1 MIKLMTEIAL
11 APGGVQFSLSD
22 RILVLGSC
30 FADEIGRKLQQSG
43 FNVCVNPFGTLY
55 NPLSVLSALKRL
67 SQGTPFGAEDC
78 VSMGAGAGKICS
90 FSHHTSYARGTQEEF
105 LENANAQLESA
116 CRFWRSC
123 NRVIITLGTA
133 FVWEHQSAGVVSNC
147 LKRDAKEFR
156 HYRLGLEE
164 CRRAIGEIAAL
175 AAAVPGASHAA
186 SAAAPLAASAAAPH
200 AASAQAPASAAAQ
213 RQLLFTVSPIRHLAQ
228 GAHENT
234 LSKATLHMA
243 LEGMEYFPAY
253 ELLNDQL
260 RDYRFYADDLVHP
273 AASAVNVIWEAFVQC
288 HVPKSEWP
296 LLEENQREY
305 RRSLHRPSIA
315 K

>member
-1 MIKLMTEIAL
+1 MTEIAL

-90 FSHHTSYARGTQEEF
+90 FSHHTSFARDTQEEF

-133 FVWEHQSAGVVSNC
+133 FVWEHHSAGVVSNC

-164 CRRAIGEIAAL
+164 CRRAIGEIAAI
-175 AAAVPGASHAA
+175 AAAPAASHAA
-186 SAAAPLAASAAAPH
+186 SAAAPLAVLAE
-200 AASAQAPASAAAQ
+200 ASAQAPASAAAQ

>member
-90 FSHHTSYARGTQEEF
+90 FSHHTSFARGTQEEF

-175 AAAVPGASHAA
+175 AE
-186 SAAAPLAASAAAPH
+186 
-200 AASAQAPASAAAQ
+200 ASAQASASAAAQ

-305 RRSLHRPSIA
+305 RRSLHRPNLQ
-315 K
+315 

>member
-90 FSHHTSYARGTQEEF
+90 FSHHTSFARDTQEEF

-133 FVWEHQSAGVVSNC
+133 FVWEHHSAGVVSNC

-164 CRRAIGEIAAL
+164 CRRAIGEIAAI
-175 AAAVPGASHAA
+175 AAAQPAA
-186 SAAAPLAASAAAPH
+186 LAE
-200 AASAQAPASAAAQ
+200 ASAQAPASAAAQ

-305 RRSLHRPSIA
+305 RRSLHRPNLQ
-315 K
+315 

>member
-90 FSHHTSYARGTQEEF
+90 FSHHTSFARGTQEEF
-105 LENANAQLESA
+105 LDNANAQLESA

-133 FVWEHQSAGVVSNC
+133 FVWEHHSAGVVSNC

-164 CRRAIGEIAAL
+164 CRRVIGEIAAI
-175 AAAVPGASHAA
+175 
-186 SAAAPLAASAAAPH
+186 AAAPAE
-200 AASAQAPASAAAQ
+200 ASAQASASAAAQ

>member
-11 APGGVQFSLSD
+11 APGIVQFSLSD
-22 RILVLGSC
+22 KILVLGSC

-90 FSHHTSYARGTQEEF
+90 FSHHTSFARGTQEEF

-133 FVWEHQSAGVVSNC
+133 FVWEHHSAGVVSNC

-164 CRRAIGEIAAL
+164 CRRAIGEIAAI
-175 AAAVPGASHAA
+175 AAAPAASHAA
-186 SAAAPLAASAAAPH
+186 SAAAPHAAP
-200 AASAQAPASAAAQ
+200 AEASAQASASAAAQ

-273 AASAVNVIWEAFVQC
+273 AASAVNVIWEAFVHC

-305 RRSLHRPSIA
+305 RRSLHRPNLQ
-315 K
+315 

>member
-90 FSHHTSYARGTQEEF
+90 FSHHTSFAKGTQEEF

-133 FVWEHQSAGVVSNC
+133 FVWEHHSAGVVSNC

-164 CRRAIGEIAAL
+164 CRRAIGEIAAI
-175 AAAVPGASHAA
+175 AAAPTASHAA
-186 SAAAPLAASAAAPH
+186 SAAAPLAVPAE
-200 AASAQAPASAAAQ
+200 ASAQAPASAAAQ

-273 AASAVNVIWEAFVQC
+273 AASAVNVIWEAFVHC

>member
-90 FSHHTSYARGTQEEF
+90 FSHHTSFARGTQEEF

-133 FVWEHQSAGVVSNC
+133 FVWEHHSAGVVSNC

-164 CRRAIGEIAAL
+164 CRRAIGEIAAI
-175 AAAVPGASHAA
+175 AAAPAASHAA
-186 SAAAPLAASAAAPH
+186 SAASSAVPAE
-200 AASAQAPASAAAQ
+200 ASAQASASAAAQ

-305 RRSLHRPSIA
+305 RRSLHRPNLQ
-315 K
+315 

>member
-90 FSHHTSYARGTQEEF
+90 FSHHTSFARGTQEEF

-164 CRRAIGEIAAL
+164 CRRAIGEIAAI
-175 AAAVPGASHAA
+175 AAAP
-186 SAAAPLAASAAAPH
+186 AAAPLAVPAE
-200 AASAQAPASAAAQ
+200 ASAQASASAAAQ

-305 RRSLHRPSIA
+305 RRSLHRPNLQ
-315 K
+315 

>member
-1 MIKLMTEIAL
+1 MTEIAL

-90 FSHHTSYARGTQEEF
+90 FSHHTSFARDTQEEF

-164 CRRAIGEIAAL
+164 CRRAIGEIAAI
-175 AAAVPGASHAA
+175 AE
-186 SAAAPLAASAAAPH
+186 
-200 AASAQAPASAAAQ
+200 ASAQAPASAAAQ

>member
-30 FADEIGRKLQQSG
+30 FADEIGRKLQQGG

-90 FSHHTSYARGTQEEF
+90 FSHHTSFARDTQEEF

-133 FVWEHQSAGVVSNC
+133 FVWEHHSAGVVSNC

-164 CRRAIGEIAAL
+164 CRRAIGEIAVL
-175 AAAVPGASHAA
+175 AE
-186 SAAAPLAASAAAPH
+186 
-200 AASAQAPASAAAQ
+200 ASAQASASAAAQ

-243 LEGMEYFPAY
+243 LDGMEYFPAY

-305 RRSLHRPSIA
+305 RRSLHRPSIV

>member
-1 MIKLMTEIAL
+1 MTEIAL

-90 FSHHTSYARGTQEEF
+90 FSHHTSFARGTQEEF

-164 CRRAIGEIAAL
+164 CRRAIGEIAAI
-175 AAAVPGASHAA
+175 AAAPSAA
-186 SAAAPLAASAAAPH
+186 PAAAPLAASAE
-200 AASAQAPASAAAQ
+200 ASAQAPASAAAQ